1 MQSKFLIS
9 TLLSFFFC
17 LNSLAQ
23 EKSKEETAAT
33 IKTADT
39 LVVDSSEIVV
49 ATVDTINATDSLALK
64 EPVIES
70 RFIDPLAPARAAFYS
85 AILPG
90 LGQAYNKKYWKIPI
104 VYAAIGTGVYFYIDN
119 NNAYNRYRD
128 AYKRRLAGFTD
139 DEYYGRVSDDG
150 LINAQE
156 QLRSNKELSL
166 LITIGLYVLN
176 IVDANVDAHLLQ
188 FNIDDNLSL
197 APQFNYNEIQ
207 GTTNLELSL
216 NFKF

>member
-1 MQSKFLIS
+1 LEFSNI
-9 TLLSFFFC
+9 
-17 LNSLAQ
+17 
-23 EKSKEETAAT
+23 
-33 IKTADT
+33 
-39 LVVDSSEIVV
+39 
-49 ATVDTINATDSLALK
+49 
-64 EPVIES
+64 
-70 RFIDPLAPARAAFYS
+70 
-85 AILPG
+85 
-90 LGQAYNKKYWKIPI
+90 
-104 VYAAIGTGVYFYIDN
+104 FYIDN

-139 DEYYGRVSDDG
+139 DEYYGRVSDEG

-156 QLRSNKELSL
+156 QLRSNKEMSL

-197 APQFNYNEIQ
+197 APEFNYNEMQ